1 MSGAV
6 ARMIR
11 TLLVAFCLLLA
22 SQAFAGDLDALDR
35 DNGFGRARLGTSVET
50 LEGIELITERAA
62 RGTSLFALSGAMPP
76 LGEAHLDDVTLGFY
90 EGRLYFVAL
99 FTSGRRDAQ
108 AALSALQAAYGP
120 GTAIVGDVP
129 EYVWQG
135 QRVSL
140 HFRQDPVTEMG
151 MVGFTSRAIDMQMK
165 HRSQGESLPANAAT
179 D

>member
-1 MSGAV
+1 MIATRETPGLLVTDLDMERLANQGQAKAILVIPEGFGTRLEALDGFQLLTESGA
-6 ARMIR
+6 AGTQLYIR
-11 TLLVAFCLLLA
+11 PDEVLEIG
-22 SQAFAGDLDALDR
+22 Q
-35 DNGFGRARLGTSVET
+35 ARLDG
-50 LEGIELITERAA
+50 
-62 RGTSLFALSGAMPP
+62 
-76 LGEAHLDDVTLGFY
+76 VTYGFY
-90 EGRLYFVAL
+90 QQRLYFVAL